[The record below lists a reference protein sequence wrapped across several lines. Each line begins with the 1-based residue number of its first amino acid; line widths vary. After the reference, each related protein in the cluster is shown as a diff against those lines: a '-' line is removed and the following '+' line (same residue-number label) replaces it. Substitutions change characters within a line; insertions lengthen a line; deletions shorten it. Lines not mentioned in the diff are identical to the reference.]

1 MMAAAINK
9 DHPGSGWTA
18 DIASKKYL
26 YLQGKYSAAKTASHR
41 SDWGLSQT
49 ELTKGITMDKKLE
62 GMCKDFCI
70 WDKWFGA
77 TQKYNPSN
85 VQDSSRD
92 SPVHPTV
99 GGAAAV
105 YEAQGSNSDANDE
118 EEDGNLFPLDG
129 SASESEAFPGDS
141 NLQTQPG
148 AFHPS
153 IDGHDSNE
161 RANAFTH
168 GVVPLA
174 PAQPLMSQ
182 LLSQEQPP
190 PKPPTQAQV
199 RKDKAKEKADE
210 LQKTKEKIMEAI
222 NSNAST
228 SVNNSPRGT
237 FDATYVATTNAKI
250 EGSIRVESMRA
261 SNQKA
266 IASDE
271 LKLST
276 MKLQF
281 LIESAESDR
290 VSRGSIQT
298 EINITSLLNTDP
310 SGTTARL
317 MIALVAERGRV
328 AASAAPVP
336 DASLSNNVAAFQL
349 SLAMPVVR
357 AVTAAAVPE
366 VIVLSESK
374 STH

>member
-105 YEAQGSNSDANDE
+105 YESQNSDENDE
-118 EEDGNLFPLDG
+118 EEDGNLFHLDEDE
-129 SASESEAFPGDS
+129 SASEAFQGDS
-141 NLQTQPG
+141 NQQTQAT

-161 RANAFTH
+161 RANAFTVN

-174 PAQPLMSQ
+174 PAQPLISP
-182 LLSQEQPP
+182 LPPQEQPL

-199 RKDKAKEKADE
+199 RRDKAKEKADE

-281 LIESAESDR
+281 QIESAESDR

-317 MIALVAERGRV
+317 MIALVAERGRA

-357 AVTAAAVPE
+357 AAAAPE
-366 VIVLSESK
+366 VIVLSESA
-374 STH
+374 H